1 MRKKPVSINPDE
13 PKYASAAEIVRKAA
27 ERYLKP
33 ARRVRCEKC
42 GHEQRLAADE
52 PPTAT

>member
-1 MRKKPVSINPDE
+1 MRKKRTPIYPDE

-33 ARRVRCEKC
+33 ARRVRCERC
-42 GHEQRLAADE
+42 GHEQRLAADDVT
-52 PPTAT
+52 PAA